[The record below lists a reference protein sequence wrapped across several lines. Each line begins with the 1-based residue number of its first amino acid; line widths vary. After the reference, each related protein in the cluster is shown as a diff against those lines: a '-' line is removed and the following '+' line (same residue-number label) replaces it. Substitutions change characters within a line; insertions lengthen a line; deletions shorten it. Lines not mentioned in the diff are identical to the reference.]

1 MSTES
6 SRSFESNKI
15 LGGVGAI
22 LTAVGSFV
30 PFSAS
35 VGIVYIIG
43 IILVLIAMR
52 GLAEDFKENAIFT
65 NSLYGFV
72 FGIIGVIIGIAA
84 FAVVVAPIFAA
95 FTFYRMVFHILL
107 AFAAS
112 ILVFAFLVI
121 SAIFLRRAFK
131 LLAAKSGERI
141 LRTGGLLLLIGAAL
155 IIVFGLGFILLFVAW
170 VLLAVGLFSM
180 RLPPLLTPAQPATP
194 APQMPSSAPVGT
206 VKYCPYCGAENK
218 LESTFCTH
226 CGRRM
231 T

>member
-1 MSTES
+1 MSLES
-6 SRSFESNKI
+6 SRNFESDKI

-22 LTAVGSFV
+22 LAAVGSFI

-35 VGIVYIIG
+35 VGVVYIIG
-43 IILVLIAMR
+43 TIMVLIAMR
-52 GLAEDFKENAIFT
+52 GLAEDFKENVIFT
-65 NSLYGFV
+65 NALNGFI
-72 FGIIGVIIGIAA
+72 FGIIGVILGIAA
-84 FAVVVAPIFAA
+84 FAVAVAPIFAA
-95 FTFYRMVFHILL
+95 FTFYREVFHVLI

-112 ILVFAFLVI
+112 ILVFLFLVV
-121 SAIFLRRAFK
+121 SAVFLKRAFE

-155 IIVFGLGFILLFVAW
+155 IILFGLGFILLFVAW
-170 VLLAVGLFSM
+170 ILLAIGLLSI
-180 RLPPLLTPAQPATP
+180 RSPAQLAPRQPATP
-194 APQMPSSAPVGT
+194 ATPMPSNAPAGT

-218 LESTFCTH
+218 LESTFCIH

>member
-1 MSTES
+1 MSLES
-6 SRSFESNKI
+6 SRSFESDRI

-22 LTAVGSFV
+22 LAAVGSFI

-43 IILVLIAMR
+43 IIMVLIAMR
-52 GLAEDFKENAIFT
+52 GLAQDFKENAIST
-65 NSLYGFV
+65 NALYGFIFGLV
-72 FGIIGVIIGIAA
+72 GIFFGIVA
-84 FAVVVAPIFAA
+84 FVTAVAPIFTA
-95 FTFYRMVFHILL
+95 FTFYRILFHILL
-107 AFAAS
+107 AFAG
-112 ILVFAFLVI
+112 LTVVFVFLVV
-121 SAIFLRRAFK
+121 SAIFLKRAFE

-170 VLLAVGLFSM
+170 ILLAVGLFSM
-180 RLPPLLTPAQPATP
+180 RSPAQLAPAQPATP
-194 APQMPSSAPVGT
+194 ATPMPSNAPAGT
-206 VKYCPYCGAENK
+206 VKYCPYCGSENK